1 MCLSSGLYTTQNQCL
16 YKLKKT
22 NIAVLKE
29 VDVSIQIKSYVY
41 FCLWL
46 TVGTINYMAIE
57 IYKPFPA

>member
-1 MCLSSGLYTTQNQCL
+1 MCLSSGLYTIQNQFL
-16 YKLKKT
+16 YKFKKT

-29 VDVSIQIKSYVY
+29 VDVSIQFKSYVH

-46 TVGTINYMAIE
+46 TVGMIIYMAVE